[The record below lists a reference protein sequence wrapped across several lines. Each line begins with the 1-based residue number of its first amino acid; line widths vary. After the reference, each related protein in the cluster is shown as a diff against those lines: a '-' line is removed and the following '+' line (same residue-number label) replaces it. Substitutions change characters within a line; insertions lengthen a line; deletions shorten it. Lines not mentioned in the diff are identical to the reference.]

1 VGGHE
6 TRPYGSD
13 YQWFGVRMQF
23 PTPSLLDRKPQSA
36 YNRHTLSVSY
46 AVRTTE
52 GDHFME
58 QRQLGSHGPQ
68 LTTIG
73 FGAWAV
79 GGPSGKF
86 NWGPQD
92 DSESIAAIHA
102 ALDQGI
108 NWVDTAAIY
117 GFGHSEEVVGQAL
130 RDRRSQALIA
140 TKCGRIWD
148 DAGNVD
154 YGLRPESMR
163 RELENS
169 LHRLGVDV
177 IDLYQIHWPD
187 PNTPIEESWGQMARF
202 VEEGKVRYI
211 GVSNF
216 DVALLER
223 CEAVRH
229 VDSLQPPYSLLKRD
243 VEAEILP
250 FCAAHGIGVVPYS
263 PMQSGL
269 LSGTFDVNRL
279 AQSDWRR
286 NSPYF
291 QEPNLSRNLAL
302 VERLRPIAE
311 RHSKTV
317 GQLAVAWALSNPAV
331 TSAIVGA
338 RRPEQVAENVGAAG
352 WTLTESELA
361 EIAASDE

>member
-1 VGGHE
+1 
-6 TRPYGSD
+6 
-13 YQWFGVRMQF
+13 MQ
-23 PTPSLLDRKPQSA
+23 
-36 YNRHTLSVSY
+36 
-46 AVRTTE
+46 
-52 GDHFME
+52 
-58 QRQLGSHGPQ
+58 QRQLGSHGPK

-86 NWGPQD
+86 NWGPQE

-108 NWVDTAAIY
+108 NWIDTAAIY
-117 GFGHSEEVVGQAL
+117 GFGHSEEVVGRAL
-130 RDRRSQALIA
+130 RDRRGQALIA
-140 TKCGRIWD
+140 TKCGRVWD
-148 DAGNVD
+148 AAGNVG

-169 LHRLGVDV
+169 LQRLGVDV

-187 PNTPIEESWGQMARF
+187 PDTPIEESWGQMARF
-202 VEEGKVRYI
+202 VEQGKVRYI

-216 DVALLER
+216 DVPLLER
-223 CEAVRH
+223 CEAIRH
-229 VDSLQPPYSLLKRD
+229 VDSLQPPFSLLRRD

-269 LSGTFDVNRL
+269 LSGTFDVRRL
-279 AQSDWRR
+279 APSDWRN

-302 VERLRPIAE
+302 VERLRPIAD
-311 RHSKTV
+311 RHGKTV
-317 GQLAVAWALSNPAV
+317 GQLAVAWVLSNPAV

-361 EIAASDE
+361 EIEAAQAE